1 MKRITSLLVISML
14 LPFFALCQV
23 GIGTLTPNAQLD
35 IQASN
40 PAAPLPTDGILIPKV
55 DEFPATNPTAAQ
67 DGMLLFATGDGSVS
81 KGYYYWNHTSNNW
94 ITIVGGTNTI
104 EKINDLADGR
114 SDDDGTNNGSSIF
127 LGVNSGTNDDGTNNF
142 NLGIGYQSLRDIVD
156 GDSNIALGNQALLE
170 NTSGVGNIGVG
181 IAAMGRNSAG
191 EYNIAIGNYSLLNS
205 TGNNN
210 IGIGDSAGVT
220 NNGSNNIFIG
230 FRAGHTA
237 FGDNKLYI
245 ENSGAIDPLIYGE
258 FDNNI
263 LRVNGRLQ
271 IGNPSIGGYVFP
283 LVRGTMN
290 QILQSDGSGNMSWVD
305 ETSIGTHE
313 INDLNDG
320 KSDGSSIFIG
330 DSAGATDDG
339 TDNQNI
345 GIGFQSLSN
354 VTSIENTAIGYH
366 ALSANTSGQANTA
379 IGHQALASNQTGYG
393 NIAIGKDALLSNTG
407 AWSNIGIGIGA
418 LRNVV
423 SGDLNVAIGSLSLL
437 ANISGTGNTAVGVNA
452 GQNNTGN
459 GNVFIG
465 SNAGGSETGSNTLYI
480 ENASVDSNN
489 ALIYGE
495 FDTNFLRVNGDFEV
509 NNSAAASVKVLTGN
523 ANISA
528 FKLFEA
534 GDFGYEFEYNGN
546 TDKLHLWSRTFAGN
560 EGIRMTWLKNGN
572 VGIGTTNPGYALDVT
587 GDINT
592 TGNIRQSGGA
602 YSFPDYVFESYF
614 DGTSTFNPKYKLQS
628 LSEVEIFLKENKH
641 LPGVQSRADV
651 AINGWNVSEN
661 VRSNLEKIEELYL
674 YSIEADV
681 KIKQLSQENRELK
694 KQLDAQQKDL
704 KLIKDKLGLM
714 N

>member
-81 KGYYYWNHTSNNW
+81 KGFYYWNDNLANW
-94 ITIVGGTNTI
+94 TIVAGA
-104 EKINDLADGR
+104 KSINELTDG
-114 SDDDGTNNGSSIF
+114 SALGESVFLGLDAGMVDDGT
-127 LGVNSGTNDDGTNNF
+127 TN
-142 NLGIGYQSLRDIVD
+142 R
-156 GDSNIALGNQALLE
+156 
-170 NTSGVGNIGVG
+170 
-181 IAAMGRNSAG
+181 
-191 EYNIAIGNYSLLNS
+191 
-205 TGNNN
+205 N
-210 IGIGDSAGVT
+210 IGIG
-220 NNGSNNIFIG
+220 NNSLSSNVDGAANVAIGFESMLNNVDGNFNTALGYFALRSNVVGNGNVSVGLSSGFNLIGGNNNTFLG
-230 FRAGHTA
+230 FRAGSGASA
-237 FGDNKLYI
+237 FSMEGSVFLGSLAGSFETTSNRLYI
-245 ENSGAIDPLIYGE
+245 ENSGTTNPLIYGE
-258 FDNNI
+258 FDNDI
-263 LRVNGRLQ
+263 LRANGTFQ
-271 IGNPSIGGYVFP
+271 IGNPSGTGYAFPSVDGTTNQVLKTDGAGSVDWVNVTSFGAEEIDDLIDGKTDTNNTSVF
-283 LVRGTMN
+283 LGVNAG
-290 QILQSDGSGNMSWVD
+290 
-305 ETSIGTHE
+305 
-313 INDLNDG
+313 IND
-320 KSDGSSIFIG
+320 
-330 DSAGATDDG
+330 DD
-339 TDNQNI
+339 TSNYNI
-345 GIGFQSLSN
+345 GIGPGTL
-354 VTSIENTAIGYH
+354 
-366 ALSANTSGQANTA
+366 QANIDGT
-379 IGHQALASNQTGYG
+379 Y
-393 NIAIGKDALLSNTG
+393 NIAIGENAISLSSTG
-407 AWSNIGIGIGA
+407 YENIGIGTLA
-418 LRNVV
+418 LRNNSGNYNV
-423 SGDLNVAIGSLSLL
+423 SIGGTSMLFNTIGENNVALGIRALYGNNGS
-437 ANISGTGNTAVGVNA
+437 NNVAVGWRA
-452 GQNNTGN
+452 GHTSGSGSNNI
-459 GNVFIG
+459 FIG
-465 SNAGGSETGSNTLYI
+465 SESGYNEVGSNKLYI
-480 ENASVDSNN
+480 ENTSANEDN

-523 ANISA
+523 ANVSSL
-528 FKLFEA
+528 KLFEA

-614 DGTSTFNPKYKLQS
+614 DGTSTFNPNYKLQS

-704 KLIKDKLGLM
+704 KFIKDKLGLM